1 MEKIGKPFKTR
12 DGGVMRLSELLELT
26 KQTALKKMNDKDM
39 PEEELDKTAE
49 IIADA
54 AIKYADAISNRTTD
68 YIFDVDK
75 FTDNTG
81 KTGPYTLYTAVR
93 INSLLNKAK
102 EQGLNEGK
110 LLAPENNDE
119 LNIMLEIE
127 KLPEAINEAF
137 LGKSLSEIVNYLYNL
152 NSAYNNFYNNCKILT
167 EENKEKQAS
176 MIKLSRI
183 VGDINKK
190 LLYIMAIKIPDRM

>member
-1 MEKIGKPFKTR
+1 MK
-12 DGGVMRLSELLELT
+12 LSELLELT
-26 KQTALKKMNDKDM
+26 KQTALKKMNNKEM
-39 PEEELDKTAE
+39 PKEELEKTAE

-81 KTGPYTLYTAVR
+81 KTGPYTLYTVVR
-93 INSLLNKAK
+93 INSLLKKAE
-102 EQGLNEGK
+102 EQGLKEGN
-110 LLAPENNDE
+110 LIVPENNDE

-127 KLPEAINEAF
+127 KLPEAIIDSYK
-137 LGKSLSEIVNYLYNL
+137 GKSLSEIVNYLYSL

-176 MIKLSRI
+176 MLKLSRI

>member
-190 LLYIMAIKIPDRM
+190 LLYIMAIKIPNKM